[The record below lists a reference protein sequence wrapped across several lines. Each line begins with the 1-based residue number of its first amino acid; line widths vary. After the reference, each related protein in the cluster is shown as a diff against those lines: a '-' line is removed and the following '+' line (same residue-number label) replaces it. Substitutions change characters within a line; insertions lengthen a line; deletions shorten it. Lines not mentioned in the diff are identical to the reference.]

1 MIGSATVAR
10 FAARG
15 WGLYAVGLTAACG
28 VLYLALRDLV
38 LLVDAWAGDVMQQH
52 SVYRT
57 SWCCP
62 GSCST
67 TTSTTSSSSATTA
80 SRGLH
85 QRVATSCLFPCTLL
99 VPQSL
104 WSVETLSFHIW

>member
-38 LLVDAWAGDVMQQH
+38 LLVDAWAGDVMQQQLCLPNVVVLSGVLFH
-52 SVYRT
+52 HYFDHFLLLRNDCITRSAPARRYVVPVPMHIAGTTVSVVR
-57 SWCCP
+57 
-62 GSCST
+62 
-67 TTSTTSSSSATTA
+67 
-80 SRGLH
+80 
-85 QRVATSCLFPCTLL
+85 
-99 VPQSL
+99 
-104 WSVETLSFHIW
+104 